1 MNPKNQK
8 RYRLK
13 FYVVSNQKQP
23 ILGAPTCQL
32 MKLLEI
38 KSENILSMAM
48 QTPVVKIDRNSILS
62 DFEDVFQGYG
72 KFEGDLHLRPMGL
85 QWIMSVFWH
94 FWVKYTKKFV
104 ISCRIVWSINVVNI
118 GLTCFNMNKKSV
130 YLIHYSMERAFA
142 CYNESTLDRKV
153 LVKTSVL

>member
-1 MNPKNQK
+1 MFLLTHDFIWYSPELISCEWIDWTDTSL
-8 RYRLK
+8 RYRHWRMCFERLLQA
-13 FYVVSNQKQP
+13 FARWQPDILFDIAAQP
-23 ILGAPTCQL
+23 IL
-32 MKLLEI
+32 EYRW
-38 KSENILSMAM
+38 
-48 QTPVVKIDRNSILS
+48 IDSYS
-62 DFEDVFQGYG
+62 Q
-72 KFEGDLHLRPMGL
+72 LRPMGL